1 LKASDV
7 GSLMCT
13 CSSMRS
19 LADDDEEFAHLL
31 LTKHLGPVKPLL
43 RRILNEEEHEIAPN
57 TYSYDARLIWATAYA
72 KRNDELI
79 HGEEKQR
86 NESID
91 ECAVHP
97 RNHPV
102 ISKSGGLCMFSEG
115 PRGGLQEEEADPEGW
130 KKKEEKWD
138 AEEAEQIQ
146 GYVAKG
152 AEWCLAEARRLGFD
166 DDDLPD
172 VADVTNDEDFLE
184 ELRECKDRED
194 RKATPPEKE
203 RKQARELLTDVVER
217 WSSGKLLRT
226 IGRYMNLCLSV
237 HNPCCHMD
245 EKKSAEVLG
254 YKSQEMLRTAMV
266 LGWDGL
272 LERAL
277 ELGASVASK
286 SKEEEPMGPAER
298 ARELAQIRAERGAE
312 REERQEREEMR
323 RRRKPARIDM
333 RLELEQGRKHSFI
346 RMEIVLTALETGVMY
361 DYPHMIEKAI
371 ELGADLQTQA
381 WNALEIAVDMNRLI
395 MVEFLLSPR
404 VFGDWLASARSDDAA
419 VVEYDFGKE
428 SDDPYAKMSPT
439 RLGELFKMCCAC
451 GHYALPSLWVTE
463 YDSESWFYEN
473 SRERRRKRTKKM
485 FLEGMK
491 MLRVLAP
498 HISFRR
504 LVLACPES
512 LYEACSTYN
521 GIQRR
526 ERDCLTIPD
535 FCLMLLKSSW
545 RVPDAELPTS
555 AEVEAM
561 LPPKGQWPV
570 DIVRRRER
578 EERRAVMQA
587 RRAAPDFDP
596 LEEEDYYS
604 TPSGSEMDSDIE
616 EMPGAVS
623 MFHHDDSDDDDDD
636 GSGDDSEPNEEDGEA
651 AA

>member
-1 LKASDV
+1 MGLGYSASGGLSGAGGGAGGELEELAVGNLQGAVLKASDV

-43 RRILNEEEHEIAPN
+43 MRILNEEEHEIAPN

-130 KKKEEKWD
+130 KKNEEKWD

-184 ELRECKDRED
+184 VLRECKDRED
-194 RKATPPEKE
+194 RKATPPEEE

-217 WSSGKLLRT
+217 WSSGKLLRA

-254 YKSQEMLRTAMV
+254 YKSQEMLRQT
-266 LGWDGL
+266 WCSDGM
-272 LERAL
+272 ACS
-277 ELGASVASK
+277 SVRS
-286 SKEEEPMGPAER
+286 S
-298 ARELAQIRAERGAE
+298 LAPRL
-312 REERQEREEMR
+312 
-323 RRRKPARIDM
+323 RRKAKKRSRWD
-333 RLELEQGRKHSFI
+333 RRSGRENWHRSALKWAQRGRK
-346 RMEIVLTALETGVMY
+346 
-361 DYPHMIEKAI
+361 
-371 ELGADLQTQA
+371 
-381 WNALEIAVDMNRLI
+381 
-395 MVEFLLSPR
+395 
-404 VFGDWLASARSDDAA
+404 
-419 VVEYDFGKE
+419 GK
-428 SDDPYAKMSPT
+428 SGK
-439 RLGELFKMCCAC
+439 KC
-451 GHYALPSLWVTE
+451 G
-463 YDSESWFYEN
+463 
-473 SRERRRKRTKKM
+473 
-485 FLEGMK
+485 GG
-491 MLRVLAP
+491 
-498 HISFRR
+498 
-504 LVLACPES
+504 ES
-512 LYEACSTYN
+512 LRASTCAWSSSRDASTLSFVWKSCSRLC
-521 GIQRR
+521 G
-526 ERDCLTIPD
+526 
-535 FCLMLLKSSW
+535 
-545 RVPDAELPTS
+545 
-555 AEVEAM
+555 
-561 LPPKGQWPV
+561 
-570 DIVRRRER
+570 
-578 EERRAVMQA
+578 RA
-587 RRAAPDFDP
+587 
-596 LEEEDYYS
+596 
-604 TPSGSEMDSDIE
+604 
-616 EMPGAVS
+616 
-623 MFHHDDSDDDDDD
+623 
-636 GSGDDSEPNEEDGEA
+636 
-651 AA
+651 